1 MLELVGAVR
10 DDCTLS
16 TRCVLCSL
24 FRCVAYNLCIG
35 WLNIYQRG
43 YLHCDISIRSVR
55 AMYHREKREGR
66 AYRRARAS
74 SNGEGAAQIPLAN
87 ATENTTD

>member
-1 MLELVGAVR
+1 MKPISRCALTSSTMLEE
-10 DDCTLS
+10 
-16 TRCVLCSL
+16 
-24 FRCVAYNLCIG
+24 
-35 WLNIYQRG
+35 
-43 YLHCDISIRSVR
+43 ISVED
-55 AMYHREKREGR
+55 MYHCEKREGR